1 MAFDLPE
8 HVLWVTYDKVHS
20 TCLAFLV
27 SHKTYA
33 IAIHSG
39 LQYLQPLLSLINAP
53 SMFARSP
60 GVLPT
65 VLVTAVLASGL
76 LCDKGTAADGASVLL
91 GAVLHK
97 RR

>member
-1 MAFDLPE
+1 M
-8 HVLWVTYDKVHS
+8 TYGKVRS
-20 TCLAFLV
+20 TCLASLV

-39 LQYLQPLLSLINAP
+39 LHYLQPLLGLINAP

-65 VLVTAVLASGL
+65 ALVTAVLASGL
-76 LCDKGTAADGASVLL
+76 LRDEGTAADGASVSL